1 VLAQVLA
8 LAVVLAAQVL
18 ALVVTLVLLL
28 AQVLAHAVALAAHMV
43 TLVVVPV
50 LLAKVGAFETL
61 VLLVVAFVVLAA
73 AAA

>member
-1 VLAQVLA
+1 
-8 LAVVLAAQVL
+8 
-18 ALVVTLVLLL
+18 
-28 AQVLAHAVALAAHMV
+28 V